1 MFERFIF
8 FEIFYLNLK
17 QKDCHYQS
25 EIIRQLNI
33 NGVWSRQ
40 HIKIKT
46 ERYYMTLLFQ
56 NTFIIYPVL
65 IDF

>member
-8 FEIFYLNLK
+8 LEIFYLNLK

-33 NGVWSRQ
+33 NRVDG
-40 HIKIKT
+40 I
-46 ERYYMTLLFQ
+46 
-56 NTFIIYPVL
+56 
-65 IDF
+65 